1 MNRIIKLP
9 CNITPRITIYIIY
22 ILLFHRPLNEGES
35 LEDEHLQEVGLTL
48 LHVKSDEGD
57 HYTVRTLK

>member
-1 MNRIIKLP
+1 MYHFNLIRTSDIYPLP
-9 CNITPRITIYIIY
+9 I
-22 ILLFHRPLNEGES
+22 FRPLNEGES

-48 LHVKSDEGD
+48 LHVKSDVGD